1 MLRHTAILFMALA
14 MNSAALAQ
22 NPPATEQVSPAEIM
36 ILGTYHF
43 TGGGSDYI
51 NSPVVDYLSPERQA
65 EIAIVLDRLEAF
77 APTRILVELLPEH
90 EAEFN
95 ATYQQYRAGEGA
107 LTVNER
113 QQIGLALA
121 ARLGP
126 DQVHAIDY
134 ASEMD
139 FGALFAAAEAA
150 GQDELLAEFHAFM
163 APIQA
168 QMESP
173 DQAARPVLDRLI
185 ETNSAEMASV
195 HALYLLTAQMGAADN
210 PVGAGQMQVWW
221 GRNLHIFANI
231 ARLAGPGERVLVVY
245 GAGHKYLLDQ
255 FVDSAPNLEL
265 VDPLI
270 YLD

>member
-1 MLRHTAILFMALA
+1 MLRQTAIIFMALA
-14 MNSAALAQ
+14 MSSAALAQ
-22 NPPATEQVSPAEIM
+22 DLPATSQTAAPEIM
-36 ILGTYHF
+36 VLGTYHF
-43 TGGGSDYI
+43 TGGGSDYV
-51 NSPVVDYLSPERQA
+51 NSPVVDYLSPQRQA
-65 EIAIVLDRLEAF
+65 EIAAVLDRLEAF

-95 ATYQQYRAGEGA
+95 ASYLQYRAGEGA

-113 QQIGLALA
+113 QQIGMALA
-121 ARLGP
+121 ARLGL
-126 DQVHAIDY
+126 DQLYAVDH

-139 FGALFAAAEAA
+139 FGGMFAAAEAA
-150 GQDELLAEFHAFM
+150 GQHELLAEFHAFM

-185 ETNSAEMASV
+185 ETNSAEMAGY
-195 HALYLLTAQMGAADN
+195 HALYLLTARMGAADN
-210 PVGAGQMQVWW
+210 PVGAEQMQVWW

-231 ARLAGPGERVLVVY
+231 ARLAEPGERLLVVY

-255 FVDSAPNLEL
+255 FIDSAPGLEL
-265 VDPLI
+265 VDPLT

>member
-1 MLRHTAILFMALA
+1 MLRQTAIIFMALA
-14 MNSAALAQ
+14 MSSAALAQ
-22 NPPATEQVSPAEIM
+22 EPPATEPAAAPEIM
-36 ILGTYHF
+36 VLGTFHF
-43 TGGGSDYI
+43 TGGGSDYV

-65 EIAIVLDRLEAF
+65 EIAVVLDRLEAF
-77 APTRILVELLPEH
+77 APTRILVELLPEY

-95 ATYQQYRAGEGA
+95 ATYQQYRAGEGT

-121 ARLGP
+121 ARLGL

-139 FGALFAAAEAA
+139 FGGMFAAAEAA
-150 GQDELLAEFHAFM
+150 GQSELLADFHAFM

-168 QMESP
+168 QMGSP
-173 DQAARPVLDRLI
+173 DQAARPVLERLI
-185 ETNSAEMASV
+185 ETNSAEMASY

-210 PVGAGQMQVWW
+210 PVGAEQMQLWW

-231 ARLAGPGERVLVVY
+231 ARLAGPGDRVLVVY
-245 GAGHKYLLDQ
+245 GGGHKYLLDQ
-255 FVDSAPNLEL
+255 FVDSAPNLVL
-265 VDPLI
+265 VDPLA

>member
-14 MNSAALAQ
+14 MSSAALAQ
-22 NPPATEQVSPAEIM
+22 NPPANEPVAPPAIM
-36 ILGTYHF
+36 VLGTFHF
-43 TGGGSDYI
+43 TGGGSDYV

-65 EIAIVLDRLEAF
+65 EIATVLDRLETF
-77 APTRILVELLPEH
+77 APTRILVELPPEH
-90 EAEFN
+90 ESEFN
-95 ATYQQYRAGEGA
+95 ATYRRYRAGEGA
-107 LTVNER
+107 LAVNER

-121 ARLGP
+121 ARLDL
-126 DQVHAIDY
+126 DQVYAVDY

-139 FGALFAAAEAA
+139 FGGMFAAAEAA
-150 GQDELLAEFHAFM
+150 GQDDLLAGFNAFM

-168 QMESP
+168 QLESP

-185 ETNSAEMASV
+185 ETNSAEMAGY

-210 PVGAGQMQVWW
+210 PVGAEQMQVWW

-255 FVDSAPNLEL
+255 FIDSAPNLEL
-265 VDPLI
+265 IDPLA